1 MKAHPLFHH
10 AGICYLVPMVAR
22 ICWLIL
28 FLSVSYA
35 SAQDRA
41 ITVQSITVEGNKA
54 FDSLRIKNGFRNCR
68 EGGIFQLDGLTQDLA
83 SLSGLYQDEG
93 YIKATVGPP
102 LVTFQDLLGKGKV
115 AAIRVPISE
124 GPLFTVGEIAVKDVR
139 AFRPE
144 TLLRMCPLKTGLP
157 YSRKKL
163 AEWVDKIEDGYHTMG
178 YIRFTAGFKEDVH
191 ELRRV
196 IDCTLEC
203 KEGNAYSVGKIV
215 IEGDDS
221 IDRSDLKRHLL
232 LGEGGLYNPEMINLS
247 ILFLNQMGKYRP
259 ISDKDVDVKI
269 DDATS
274 TVDIILRI
282 AIRQKQSIGH
292 IQMRLGTP
300 DGGQR

>member
-1 MKAHPLFHH
+1 M
-10 AGICYLVPMVAR
+10 Y
-22 ICWLIL
+22 
-28 FLSVSYA
+28 
-35 SAQDRA
+35 
-41 ITVQSITVEGNKA
+41 
-54 FDSLRIKNGFRNCR
+54 
-68 EGGIFQLDGLTQDLA
+68 QLDALNQDLA
-83 SLSGLYQDEG
+83 ALSGLYQDEG
-93 YIKATVGPP
+93 YVRATVGPP
-102 LVTFQDLLGKGKV
+102 LVTFQDVPGKGKV
-115 AAIRVPISE
+115 AVIKVPISE
-124 GPLFTVGEIAVKDVR
+124 GPLFSVGEISVKDAR

-144 TLLRMCPLKTGLP
+144 TLLRMCPLKTGQP

-163 AEWVDKIEDGYHTMG
+163 SEWVDKIEDGYHTMG
-178 YIRFTAGFKEDVH
+178 YIRFTAGFKEEVH

-259 ISDKDVDVKI
+259 ISDKDIDVKI
-269 DDATS
+269 DDAKS

-282 AIRQKQSIGH
+282 AMRQKQSIG
-292 IQMRLGTP
+292 QMRIRTP
-300 DGGQR
+300 AGGQ